1 MDQVQDT
8 FTAKVTDVV
17 NATTLTGEYQDQS
30 LTLRLIGV
38 AAPPEQYEESVVAV
52 HREYLVDRS
61 FTFQLDTQRQ
71 DEEGAYW
78 VYLWYNDSTTYN
90 AMLLQSGLC
99 PLGDLS
105 QNTALAQALTED
117 NQYAQEHF
125 VGIYL
130 DNFDPENYTYD
141 QGTYDQIL
149 QTMRPQPLPEDAL
162 TAVMHTSM
170 GDMTFL
176 LFPQQAPK
184 AGENFVTHA
193 REGYYDGVTFHRV
206 IQDFMI
212 QGGNPGD
219 GGESIWGE
227 PFENEISQDLCNL
240 RGALSMANAGPDTNG
255 SQFFVVQAPPLTQEE
270 VIQMVQGGYDLAKVK
285 LYEDY
290 GGAFWLDGDYTVFG
304 TLLEGF
310 DVLDAIAAVE
320 TDDGDEPLEDVV
332 IQSIDIQ
339 GDLP

>member
-170 GDMTFL
+170 GDMTW
-176 LFPQQAPK
+176 PRSSSMRTMAAPSGWMGITPSLAHCWK
-184 AGENFVTHA
+184 GLMCWTPLPPW
-193 REGYYDGVTFHRV
+193 RPTMG
-206 IQDFMI
+206 M
-212 QGGNPGD
+212 
-219 GGESIWGE
+219 
-227 PFENEISQDLCNL
+227 NL
-240 RGALSMANAGPDTNG
+240 WRM
-255 SQFFVVQAPPLTQEE
+255 
-270 VIQMVQGGYDLAKVK
+270 
-285 LYEDY
+285 
-290 GGAFWLDGDYTVFG
+290 W
-304 TLLEGF
+304 
-310 DVLDAIAAVE
+310 
-320 TDDGDEPLEDVV
+320 
-332 IQSIDIQ
+332 
-339 GDLP
+339 